1 MWGGMTVSV
10 DGRDERWD
18 LIDDM
23 RNTFSLGIHQSNKI
37 LGLVEDGVC
46 PNLLHAIQYEHA
58 SGFAVHVKGGPDARH
73 EWNLRSASGLCDTAL
88 ARDPSL
94 ARFSEITNVPPLEKR
109 TPDSRVE
116 G

>member
-1 MWGGMTVSV
+1 MTVSV

-46 PNLLHAIQYEHA
+46 LNLLHAIQYDHA
-58 SGFAVHVKGGPDARH
+58 SAFAVNVRGGPKARH
-73 EWNLRSASGLCDTAL
+73 EWNLRSAAGLCETAL

-94 ARFSEITNVPPLEKR
+94 VRFSEMTTVPPLEDR
-109 TPDSRVE
+109 ARISRF
-116 G
+116 